1 MISVIEDDHPCWAQV
16 GAIWTEYGLTDDQ
29 SLNNEQAKEYVSKY
43 AKQEFGLTTK
53 ALATSQELLDEI
65 FNDIDEDKDGQF
77 SREEMFEHLKK
88 AREL

>member
-1 MISVIEDDHPCWAQV
+1 M
-16 GAIWTEYGLTDDQ
+16 T
-29 SLNNEQAKEYVSKY
+29 KY

-88 AREL
+88 AREQ